1 MEQEDIGVPPHE
13 SKRRVVAPHQ
23 GDLARVRPQRRE
35 LEIAVEVWEEA
46 GRARCPPV
54 HRDHET
60 VLPLV
65 WIGQIHFDRLAESW
79 HAVEDGQTEG
89 QSLAVTVRGA
99 SARLDHHPGIGA
111 HSRPDLV
118 VVSVDLHEILNEHVT
133 SEHPIIAR
141 WRPEHLGVDPCDQR
155 PAYTGTMPATR
166 VRVLLCDDHEL
177 VRRGLRSLLES
188 DLTIEVIA
196 EASSADA
203 AVTASAE
210 TAPDVVVM
218 DVRMPG
224 RSGVEAC
231 RDIRA
236 HREQTRVLILT
247 SFADDEALFSAIMAG
262 ASGYVLKQIQ
272 GNDLLD
278 AIHRVANGE
287 SLLDP
292 SVTGQVL
299 ARIRGD
305 VLGTGSDGGVEQLTP
320 QERRIVGLVA
330 EGMTNRQI
338 GEQVHLAEK
347 TVKNYVSN
355 ILMKLD
361 LSRRAEVAAFMA
373 KRKRGGDAQTWS

>member
-1 MEQEDIGVPPHE
+1 
-13 SKRRVVAPHQ
+13 
-23 GDLARVRPQRRE
+23 
-35 LEIAVEVWEEA
+35 
-46 GRARCPPV
+46 
-54 HRDHET
+54 
-60 VLPLV
+60 
-65 WIGQIHFDRLAESW
+65 
-79 HAVEDGQTEG
+79 
-89 QSLAVTVRGA
+89 
-99 SARLDHHPGIGA
+99 
-111 HSRPDLV
+111 
-118 VVSVDLHEILNEHVT
+118 
-133 SEHPIIAR
+133 
-141 WRPEHLGVDPCDQR
+141 
-155 PAYTGTMPATR
+155 MPATR
-166 VRVLLCDDHEL
+166 IRVLLCDDHEL

-188 DLTIEVIA
+188 DLTIDVIG
-196 EASSADA
+196 EAGSADEAVSA
-203 AVTASAE
+203 AAE
-210 TAPDVVVM
+210 STPDVVVM

-236 HREQTRVLILT
+236 HREETRVLILT

-262 ASGYVLKQIQ
+262 ASGYVLKQIH
-272 GNDLLD
+272 GNELLD
-278 AIHRVANGE
+278 AIHRVAKGE

-305 VLGTGSDGGVEQLTP
+305 VLGGSTDAGAEQLTP

-373 KRKRGGDAQTWS
+373 RRKRDGDAQTWS

>member
-1 MEQEDIGVPPHE
+1 
-13 SKRRVVAPHQ
+13 
-23 GDLARVRPQRRE
+23 L
-35 LEIAVEVWEEA
+35 
-46 GRARCPPV
+46 
-54 HRDHET
+54 
-60 VLPLV
+60 
-65 WIGQIHFDRLAESW
+65 
-79 HAVEDGQTEG
+79 
-89 QSLAVTVRGA
+89 
-99 SARLDHHPGIGA
+99 
-111 HSRPDLV
+111 
-118 VVSVDLHEILNEHVT
+118 
-133 SEHPIIAR
+133 
-141 WRPEHLGVDPCDQR
+141 DPCDQW
-155 PAYTGTMPATR
+155 PAYTGTVPSTR

-177 VRRGLRSLLES
+177 VRRGLHSLLES
-188 DLTIEVIA
+188 DLTIEVIG
-196 EASSADA
+196 EASSADE
-203 AVTASAE
+203 AVAVSAE
-210 TAPDVVVM
+210 TEPDVVVM

-262 ASGYVLKQIQ
+262 ASGYVLKQIH

-305 VLGTGSDGGVEQLTP
+305 VLGASGDGGVEQLTP

-338 GEQVHLAEK
+338 GENVHLAEK

-373 KRKRGGDAQTWS
+373 RRKQGGDAQTWS